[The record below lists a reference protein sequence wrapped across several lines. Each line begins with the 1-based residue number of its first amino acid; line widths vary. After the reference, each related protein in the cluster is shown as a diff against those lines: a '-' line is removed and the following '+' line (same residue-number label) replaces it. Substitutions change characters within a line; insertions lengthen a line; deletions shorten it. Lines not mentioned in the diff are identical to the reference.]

1 MTSSATEGRACTLT
15 LEGVLLGESRDFSL
29 QMDQA
34 DYDKTSRDSNRI
46 GEYGVA
52 RRDWS
57 VSGAGLYIASDVAKK
72 CLVNHWSA
80 GSPATITVLVTIGTQ
95 TFTGEALVT
104 SLSVDLP
111 YEDAVGWSFS
121 LKGTGALTPSA
132 S

>member
-1 MTSSATEGRACTLT
+1 MSSSAVEGRSCTLT
-15 LEGVLLGESRDFSL
+15 LEGDALAESRDFSL

-34 DYDKTSRDSNRI
+34 DYDKTSRDSARW

-57 VSGAGLYIASDVAKK
+57 VSGGGLYIASDVARK
-72 CLVNHWSA
+72 CLVNHWSSA
-80 GSPATITVLVTIGTQ
+80 SPAAITVVVTIGSQ
-95 TFTGEALVT
+95 TFTGEAIIT

-121 LKGTGALTPSA
+121 LKGTGALTISA

>member
-1 MTSSATEGRACTLT
+1 MSSSAVEGRACTLT
-15 LEGVLLGESRDFSL
+15 LEGDALAESRDFSL
-29 QMDQA
+29 SLTQA

-57 VSGAGLYIASDVAKK
+57 VSGSGLYIAADVAKK
-72 CLVNHWSA
+72 CLVNHWSS
-80 GSPATITVLVTIGTQ
+80 GSPAAITVLITIGSQ
-95 TFTGEALVT
+95 TMTGEAIVT
-104 SLSVDLP
+104 DLSVDVP

-121 LKGTGALTPSA
+121 LKGTGALTVSA

>member
-1 MTSSATEGRACTLT
+1 MTSSAVEGRACTLT
-15 LEGVLLGESRDFSL
+15 LEGDALAESRDFSL

-34 DYDKTSRDSNRI
+34 DYDKTSRDSARV

-57 VSGAGLYIASDVAKK
+57 VSGGGLYIASDVAKK
-72 CLVNHWSA
+72 CLINHWSA
-80 GSPATITVLVTIGTQ
+80 GSPAAITVLITIGTQ

-121 LKGTGALTPSA
+121 LKGTGALTVSA